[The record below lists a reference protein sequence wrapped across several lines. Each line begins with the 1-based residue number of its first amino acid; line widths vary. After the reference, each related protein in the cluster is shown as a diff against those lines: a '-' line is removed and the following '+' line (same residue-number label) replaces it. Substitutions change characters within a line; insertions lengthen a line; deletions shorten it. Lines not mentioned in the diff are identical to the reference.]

1 MVNSKTRNN
10 KKSRNKTK
18 KYIPSQDELISQ
30 EVQFYGNIYS
40 DLKRKNH
47 DFGDFKVLQ
56 DVFNELPCKDLI
68 KNKLLNPDETVQ
80 DETVPLDAYFFICVI
95 FRLLGMIYKRDENE
109 LSKRKLIMYIKGGRA
124 LQLLGFK
131 NSSFDIDILLH
142 SNSTKYNEYR
152 KEYADSVVKELQSA
166 LQYIVGEIHDPM
178 NNNNNAEVNTVFKVQ
193 DNESLTGPHKGPVFK
208 LAYFHNGRPIPLMDF
223 SHRIH
228 DGTKTSDFFSYK
240 TRKMYQGT
248 DYLYV
253 SQSIT
258 RIIEEKIFII
268 KNVKELHVFD
278 KNLKIL
284 EDIYDYGTKNNLL
297 SEQDKTNIEKT
308 LNRDLKEKMIIKIGI
323 ETIKNNKLS
332 IRSRAST
339 LGILKNEKYSLLTY
353 KQKQVVD
360 YFYDYYVNND
370 RKFPLHSKL
379 PSHLS
384 SKKSNSKTSKKL
396 LSKKSNSKTSK
407 KY

>member
-1 MVNSKTRNN
+1 
-10 KKSRNKTK
+10 
-18 KYIPSQDELISQ
+18 
-30 EVQFYGNIYS
+30 
-40 DLKRKNH
+40 
-47 DFGDFKVLQ
+47 
-56 DVFNELPCKDLI
+56 
-68 KNKLLNPDETVQ
+68 
-80 DETVPLDAYFFICVI
+80 
-95 FRLLGMIYKRDENE
+95 
-109 LSKRKLIMYIKGGRA
+109 
-124 LQLLGFK
+124 
-131 NSSFDIDILLH
+131 
-142 SNSTKYNEYR
+142 
-152 KEYADSVVKELQSA
+152 
-166 LQYIVGEIHDPM
+166 
-178 NNNNNAEVNTVFKVQ
+178 
-193 DNESLTGPHKGPVFK
+193 
-208 LAYFHNGRPIPLMDF
+208 MDF

-240 TRKMYQGT
+240 TRKMYKDT

-278 KNLKIL
+278 KFKNI

-308 LNRDLKEKMIIKIGI
+308 LNRDLKEKMIIKIGV
-323 ETIKNNKLS
+323 ETIKNNNLS

-339 LGILKNEKYSLLTY
+339 LRVLKLEKYSLLTY

-379 PSHLS
+379 PSYLS
-384 SKKSNSKTSKKL
+384 SKKVIPNIKET
-396 LSKKSNSKTSK
+396 NI
-407 KY
+407 